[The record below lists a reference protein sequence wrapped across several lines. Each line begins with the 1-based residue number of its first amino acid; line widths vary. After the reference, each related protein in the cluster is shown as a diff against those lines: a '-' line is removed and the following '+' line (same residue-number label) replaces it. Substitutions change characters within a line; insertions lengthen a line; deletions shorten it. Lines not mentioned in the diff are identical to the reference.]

1 MLELEHVSFAYEKD
15 RKVISDVSFRL
26 EKGEAVGL
34 VGANGAGKSTIMKLI
49 LGLQSGEGM
58 ISVDGTPVEKKNLAQ
73 IRKKTGYV
81 LQSSDNQMFM
91 PTVLED
97 MIFGPMNYGLSRE
110 EAREKAVSVLED
122 LGVAYLKDR
131 YNHKIS
137 GGEKKMGAIATVLA
151 MEPELILFDEPAASL
166 DPANRRK
173 IIQTVQK
180 LPQTLLIA
188 SHDLD
193 LIYETCSRVILLSG
207 GKIAADG
214 SSEQILKDR
223 KLLEENHLELPLRFM
238 YS

>member
-1 MLELEHVSFAYEKD
+1 MLELEHVSFAYEKGIN
-15 RKVISDVSFRL
+15 VISDVSFSL

-34 VGANGAGKSTIMKLI
+34 VGANGAGKSTLMKLI
-49 LGLQSGEGM
+49 LGLLFGDG
-58 ISVDGTPVEKKNLAQ
+58 IIRVDGIAVGKKTLAD

-97 MIFGPMNYGLSRE
+97 MIFGPMNYGASRE
-110 EAREKAVSVLED
+110 EAAEKAQAVLDE
-122 LGVAYLKDR
+122 LGVPYLKDK

-151 MEPELILFDEPAASL
+151 MEPEVILLDEPAASL
-166 DPANRRK
+166 DPGNRRK
-173 IIQTVQK
+173 IIKTLQK

-207 GKIAADG
+207 GKTAADG
-214 SSEQILKDR
+214 LPEKILRDR
-223 KLLEENHLELPLRFM
+223 ALLEANHLELPLKFQ
-238 YS
+238 

>member
-122 LGVAYLKDR
+122 LGVSYLKDR

>member
-49 LGLQSGEGM
+49 LGLLSGEGT
-58 ISVDGTPVEKKNLAQ
+58 IRVDGTPVEKKTLAQ

-97 MIFGPMNYGLSRE
+97 MIFGPMNYGCSEE
-110 EAREKAVSVLED
+110 EAREKAMRVLED
-122 LGVAYLKDR
+122 LGVSYLKDR

-180 LPQTLLIA
+180 MPQTLLIA

-207 GKIAADG
+207 GKVAADG
-214 SSEQILKDR
+214 PSEQILKGR
-223 KLLEENHLELPLRFM
+223 KLLEDNHLELPLRFL
-238 YS
+238 YR

>member
-1 MLELEHVSFAYEKD
+1 MA
-15 RKVISDVSFRL
+15 
-26 EKGEAVGL
+26 
-34 VGANGAGKSTIMKLI
+34 ST
-49 LGLQSGEGM
+49 
-58 ISVDGTPVEKKNLAQ
+58 
-73 IRKKTGYV
+73 
-81 LQSSDNQMFM
+81 
-91 PTVLED
+91 
-97 MIFGPMNYGLSRE
+97 
-110 EAREKAVSVLED
+110 REKAVSVLED
-122 LGVAYLKDR
+122 LGVSYLKDR

>member
-110 EAREKAVSVLED
+110 EARKKAVSVLED

-193 LIYETCSRVILLSG
+193 LIYETCTRVILLSG